1 MTESVQPPMPAL
13 PPRYEPL
20 RILGAGGGGEVW
32 EMRDS
37 VTGEHCAFKLLS
49 GHAGEHELEALIREF
64 LTLSSLEGLSLPRV
78 IRFGRL
84 PQGDK
89 PYVMREL
96 IAGESLDKVVE
107 SSAARA
113 LESLAQIADQL
124 TVLHRAGI
132 LHGDIKPANI
142 ICRDA
147 GPATLVDFGL
157 ATHSSGQAQP
167 HGLTPRYAAPELFA
181 GGPLTARAEVFSL
194 GLILREISG
203 HLHLDDF
210 AMSVIDALAEV
221 VDQATSAD
229 PSDRHPSTDEFA
241 AALRSAAHMPQELH
255 ATPLTLAWPIVGID
269 GVSAQ
274 LLARTLALGAGKTL
288 SIQGVAGSG
297 KSVLLRKLAWSLGVA
312 GKPLA
317 FIDAELR
324 KDARALESEL
334 AQVARRRDVFILVDD
349 AAQVGDREW
358 QAIQQ
363 TTSAETRLVMVGMS
377 PGSSP
382 DSAFQIPPLER
393 TVASELLRR
402 AVPSIAE
409 EALNKILDV
418 SQCRPK
424 ALRQWVT
431 RIADGTLTN
440 VDDVMQMERTPPS
453 IVLPMGPV
461 SIESVQILLDKGRF
475 KDAEPLLDKLTDRRG
490 DELAL
495 AVARARLKLGLGE
508 PKQALDLLETY
519 VLGEDVKSTAQAPE
533 IWLNW
538 ARACLGVGDYVGA
551 VDASM
556 RVPGDDESIAAE
568 ALIQRGLAECY
579 LGKPDE
585 AREAVT
591 QALNKA
597 EALGAKR
604 VEAMAHAS
612 LGFLAQRDN
621 RLDDAFTHYNHAIR
635 AGQESADAS
644 LLANAELNLGGLLKM
659 RGDIAGAIEHFEAAV
674 DGGERSG
681 RRATVRN
688 ALLNLANLDLFLGR
702 LARARSRLEALS
714 ADRDSLQPAQD
725 AQRLGL
731 EAELAL
737 RSGQSSEA
745 EQLFSESADAYEA
758 LGRDLDAA
766 EARLEAILA
775 AGRMDKADPAQ
786 LRARIEAL
794 RDQLGDASALRALLL
809 LAEGRVALLAGIE
822 KAARRAIE
830 QAESAARESG
840 HKEWLWR
847 ALEAHADLEQSAGG
861 LLRARQHREAA
872 LALLEEMAASLPRD
886 LREVYWNDNRRR
898 QLRAAVTQTQS
909 AEHLSG
915 GFSVASIN
923 ASDNTGAISTWLSNP
938 IDQRLAKI
946 LEINAELASDLRLDR
961 LTDRI
966 VEYAI
971 RLSGAELGLVLLR
984 NADGSLNVQSSRATA
999 TDEPRLRFSTTIAET
1014 AINSGQPVVTLSA
1027 KDDQRMSGWA
1037 SVHEL
1042 MVQSVACVPIRAGTG
1057 PTIGALYLETRL
1069 RRGSRFQS
1077 ELPMLQAFA
1086 DQVAIALHSARLIK
1100 ENQDRA
1106 EELNESNRKLHEA
1119 QQRLEELL
1127 GNRTQQLARTRRQLQ
1142 ETRQTLYGHFGYHGL
1157 VGTSQAMRRVYAVI
1171 DRVKS
1176 ADVAVLI
1183 TGESGTG
1190 KEMVARAIHT
1200 ASDRSRGP
1208 FVGVNCGAIPENL
1221 LESEL
1226 FGSVRGAFTG
1236 ADRDRAGL
1244 FREGQGGTLLLDE
1257 IGEMPSKMQAGLLRV
1272 LESKTVRPVGG
1283 RREEPVDVRLICAT
1297 HRNLEDL
1304 VQAGSFREDLY
1315 YRIHVVELRIPPLR
1329 EHREDIPQLVNHFV
1343 GLFSAKFHQDRKT
1356 VSRDALRL
1364 LMAQPWRGN
1373 IRELE
1378 HVLLNAWIMSDADEL
1393 GPEDFELSVAVGVDD
1408 YALETLGPT
1417 DIDLADESLQSA
1429 PSSRSPKSRKP
1440 ALTAASAAL
1449 KQKATDEKQ
1458 RILETLRACEHNK
1471 VQAAKALGIPRRTF
1485 YRRLDAYGIK

>member
-1 MTESVQPPMPAL
+1 MTEPPVSVSPPVTP

-32 EMRDS
+32 EMRDR

-49 GHAGEHELEALIREF
+49 GRAGEHELDALIREF

-84 PQGDK
+84 AQGEK

-96 IAGESLDKVVE
+96 IAGDSLDKVVE
-107 SSAARA
+107 SSPARA

-157 ATHSSGQAQP
+157 AAHFSDQAQP

-181 GGPLTARAEVFSL
+181 GRPLTARAEVYSL
-194 GLILREISG
+194 GLVLREISV

-210 AMSVIDALAEV
+210 SLAVIDALAEV
-221 VDQATSAD
+221 VEQATAID
-229 PSDRHPSTDEFA
+229 PALRYPSSDEFA

-255 ATPLTLAWPIVGID
+255 ATSTTLAWPIVGID
-269 GVSAQ
+269 ATSAQ
-274 LLARTLALGAGKTL
+274 LLARTLELSAGKSL

-312 GKPLA
+312 GRPVA
-317 FIDAELR
+317 YVDADLR
-324 KDARALESEL
+324 RDRRALESEL
-334 AQVARRRDVFILVDD
+334 VQAAQRRDAYILVDD
-349 AAQVGDREW
+349 AAQLTPAEW
-358 QAIQQ
+358 QAVEHAATGTARLITVGVATQCIP
-363 TTSAETRLVMVGMS
+363 SAT
-377 PGSSP
+377 
-382 DSAFQIPPLER
+382 FQVPQLDR
-393 TVASELLRR
+393 TVATELLRR
-402 AVPSIAE
+402 AAPSLAD
-409 EALNKILDV
+409 EALNKILEL
-418 SQCRPK
+418 SQCQPK

-440 VDDVMQMERTPPS
+440 VDDVLQMQHTPPS
-453 IVLPMGPV
+453 LRVAATPISLD
-461 SIESVQILLDKGRF
+461 SIQTLLDKGRF
-475 KDAEPLLDKLTDRRG
+475 RDASAMLAQLSSASERPLH
-490 DELAL
+490 L
-495 AVARARLKLGLGE
+495 AVAHARLKLGFGE
-508 PKQALDLLETY
+508 PHQALQLLEPY
-519 VLGEDVKSTAQAPE
+519 VKSVDAAPPAE
-533 IWLNW
+533 VWLHW
-538 ARACLGVGDYVGA
+538 ARACLGVGDYATAIEATQHTVGN
-551 VDASM
+551 D
-556 RVPGDDESIAAE
+556 ILHAE

-579 LGKPDE
+579 LGKPDV
-585 AREAVT
+585 ARAAVT
-591 QALNKA
+591 QALNRA
-597 EALGAKR
+597 QELESKR
-604 VEAMAHAS
+604 VEATAHAA

-621 RLDDAFTHYNHAIR
+621 RLDDAFTHYNRAIQV
-635 AGQESADAS
+635 GQESADAS

-659 RGDIAGAIEHFEAAV
+659 RGDVAAAIEHFEAAV
-674 DGGERSG
+674 DGGERAG

-702 LARARSRLEALS
+702 LARARSRLEALT
-714 ADRDSLQPAQD
+714 ADGESLQPAQE

-731 EAELAL
+731 EAELAS
-737 RSGQSSEA
+737 RHGQVGDA
-745 EQLFSESADAYEA
+745 EQLFSQSADAYQV

-766 EARLEAILA
+766 EARLESVLA
-775 AGRMDKADPAQ
+775 ASRSDRADPAQ

-794 RDQLGDASALRALLL
+794 REKLGDTSALRALLL
-809 LAEGRVALLAGIE
+809 LAEGRIALLTGGE
-822 KAARRAIE
+822 KAARSAIE
-830 QAESAARESG
+830 QCEAAARDSG

-847 ALEAHADLEQSAGG
+847 ALEAHADLEQAAGG
-861 LLRARQHREAA
+861 LLRARQHRESA
-872 LALLEEMAASLPRD
+872 LALLEEIAASLPRD
-886 LREVYWNDNRRR
+886 LREVYWSDSRRR
-898 QLRAAVTQTQS
+898 QLRAAVAQTQMVES
-909 AEHLSG
+909 VAT
-915 GFSVASIN
+915 GFSVAAVNSSEN
-923 ASDNTGAISTWLSNP
+923 SGSISTWLSNP
-938 IDQRLAKI
+938 VDQRLAKI
-946 LEINAELASDLRLDR
+946 LEINAELATDLRLDR

-966 VEYAI
+966 IDHAI

-984 NADGSLNVQSSRATA
+984 DADGNLTVQSSRAVG
-999 TDEPRLRFSTTIAET
+999 TDESRLRFSKTIAET
-1014 AINSGQPVVTLSA
+1014 AITNGQPVVTLDA
-1027 KDDQRMSGWA
+1027 KDDQRMSSWA

-1042 MVQSVACVPIRAGTG
+1042 MVQSVACVPIRAGQG

-1069 RRGSRFQS
+1069 RRGNRFQS

-1086 DQVAIALHSARLIK
+1086 DQVAIALHGARLIK

-1106 EELNESNRKLHEA
+1106 EELKESNRKLHEA

-1127 GNRTQQLARTRRQLQ
+1127 GNRTQQLARTRKQLQ

-1157 VGTSQAMRRVYAVI
+1157 VGTSQAMRRVYAII

-1190 KEMVARAIHT
+1190 KEMVARAIHQG
-1200 ASDRSRGP
+1200 SDRSRGP

-1236 ADRDRAGL
+1236 AARDRLGL
-1244 FREGQGGTLLLDE
+1244 FREGDGGTVLLDE

-1272 LESKTVRPVGG
+1272 LQSKAVRPVGG
-1283 RREEPVDVRLICAT
+1283 RREEPVDVRVVCAT
-1297 HRNLEDL
+1297 HRVLEEL
-1304 VQAGSFREDLY
+1304 VKAGGFREDLY
-1315 YRIHVVELRIPPLR
+1315 YRIHVVEVHIPPLR
-1329 EHREDIPQLVNHFV
+1329 EHREDIPQLVSHFI
-1343 GLFSAKFHQDRKT
+1343 GLFAAKFQQARKT

-1393 GPEDFELSVAVGVDD
+1393 GPQDFELSVATKSDADNLVPPESADGAHLDD
-1408 YALETLGPT
+1408 WQRGRQPAARASCRNGETQCQRAG
-1417 DIDLADESLQSA
+1417 SA
-1429 PSSRSPKSRKP
+1429 MVERREAEDPRG
-1440 ALTAASAAL
+1440 A
-1449 KQKATDEKQ
+1449 QV
-1458 RILETLRACEHNK
+1458 LRP
-1471 VQAAKALGIPRRTF
+1471 Q
-1485 YRRLDAYGIK
+1485 